1 MSYSYSSPRSE
12 SYSESGARHVM
23 GKIFDD
29 FHSISFR
36 GFHFVENNPSWLQ
49 KIKEDIFFVM
59 TEKALE
65 KFQIQ
70 FHGSDENSRAVEYEV
85 KSDGSIFQDSESG
98 GIDYWEIPAN
108 VEINVTLKRDEKNEK
123 VTDYLNKRGWGN
135 DGQFV
140 EGEFID
146 DGAYSK
152 DGFGTTKGR
161 RGAWKQ

>member
-1 MSYSYSSPRSE
+1 
-12 SYSESGARHVM
+12 M

-36 GFHFVENNPSWLQ
+36 GFYFIENNPSWLQ
-49 KIKEDIFFVM
+49 KMKEDIFFVM

-70 FHGSDENSRAVEYEV
+70 FHDTNQNSWAVEYEV

-108 VEINVTLKRDEKNEK
+108 ASINIIMDRDVENKK
-123 VTDYLNKRGWGN
+123 VTDYLNLRGWGTG
-135 DGQFV
+135 GQFV
-140 EGEFID
+140 EGDFID

-152 DGFGTTKGR
+152 NGFGTTKGR
-161 RGAWKQ
+161 RGAWK